1 MLLHRS
7 FLFIWTC
14 YRICYVIKLFYI
26 SWRADVLNI
35 IPHVNVRTR
44 TLVQSVCLVQTI
56 FCTQVLCVFR
66 SKGHC
71 LFIYSYSFILRIWF
85 DVLRYFRL
93 IAKCVLSTLHTPHY
107 IWPNEYIL
115 LLKQDV
121 LMTACVF
128 LPLCASSSC
137 SYGQRPSIP
146 LCIFWLSLK
155 CSWTGFCLRTCLL
168 PAAHVL
174 SLR

>member
-1 MLLHRS
+1 MHWTSPLMSSSEQGLLSNQYAWSKLSFVLKYYVFLEAS
-7 FLFIWTC
+7 FLE
-14 YRICYVIKLFYI
+14 
-26 SWRADVLNI
+26 
-35 IPHVNVRTR
+35 
-44 TLVQSVCLVQTI
+44 
-56 FCTQVLCVFR
+56 VF
-66 SKGHC
+66 C
-71 LFIYSYSFILRIWF
+71 LFIYFYSFILRICF
-85 DVLRYFRL
+85 DVLRYFCL
-93 IAKCVLSTLHTPHY
+93 IAKSVLSALRTPHY

-128 LPLCASSSC
+128 LPLCSASSSC

-155 CSWTGFCLRTCLL
+155 CSWTSFCLRTCLL

-174 SLR
+174 CLC

>member
-1 MLLHRS
+1 MYWTSSLMSMSEQGLLSNQYAWSKLS
-7 FLFIWTC
+7 FALKYYVFLEAKGTSRCIL
-14 YRICYVIKLFYI
+14 RI
-26 SWRADVLNI
+26 
-35 IPHVNVRTR
+35 
-44 TLVQSVCLVQTI
+44 
-56 FCTQVLCVFR
+56 
-66 SKGHC
+66 C

-93 IAKCVLSTLHTPHY
+93 IGKCVLSTLHTPHY